1 MFDLNSPGILLQL
14 QIRRLA
20 LVASSSRV
28 DLLDRGDR
36 PSQQKRFLFFLV
48 FLVFRYSSPFS
59 PSSLSCP
66 SPLSVSAS
74 SLAAETPRPS
84 LPSASQ
90 RKQTEEERAG
100 LAAPQVLISN
110 SSCVHHLSSDQH
122 EHFSSRLLYSR
133 RCSVAARKASVST
146 PSP

>member
-90 RKQTEEERAG
+90 RKQTEEEERAG
-100 LAAPQVLISN
+100 WAASQVLISN
-110 SSCVHHLSSDQH
+110 SSCVHLSSDQH
-122 EHFSSRLLYSR
+122 DYFSSR
-133 RCSVAARKASVST
+133 RCSVAARKASVSS

>member
-1 MFDLNSPGILLQL
+1 MFVLNSPGILLQL

-48 FLVFRYSSPFS
+48 FLVFRYSSPLS

-100 LAAPQVLISN
+100 SAAPQVLISN
-110 SSCVHHLSSDQH
+110 SSCVHLSSDQH